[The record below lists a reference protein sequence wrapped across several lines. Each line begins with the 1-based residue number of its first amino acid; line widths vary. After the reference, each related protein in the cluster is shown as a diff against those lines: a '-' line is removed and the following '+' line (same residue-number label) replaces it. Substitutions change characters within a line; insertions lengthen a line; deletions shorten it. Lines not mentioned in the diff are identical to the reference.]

1 MKLHMFNPGFAR
13 LVLKAEE
20 AYECFPPAKLRCPGD
35 AWDESCCHGVVM
47 SKRQFVVWRL
57 EAIDEV
63 SEDYEHCQRVLTFR
77 LLGFHRD
84 RSKLFRTWLRS
95 WCPGD
100 D

>member
-1 MKLHMFNPGFAR
+1 MSAFPQRNFAVQAMHGMN
-13 LVLKAEE
+13 LA
-20 AYECFPPAKLRCPGD
+20 A
-35 AWDESCCHGVVM
+35 CHGVVM